1 MRGIEKFRIA
11 MNELIDDVKCG
22 KLTLEQAHKRANQ
35 AGKLVPDNYLIE
47 TRYFNKL
54 MKETYGNEPEWEKYY
69 STIVINVR

>member
-35 AGKLVPDNYLIE
+35 ACKRL
-47 TRYFNKL
+47 RH
-54 MKETYGNEPEWEKYY
+54 
-69 STIVINVR
+69 